1 MGRYRTLAAALCAL
15 FATSNANA
23 ADTTIFGCNEG
34 KPGEIGVRE
43 LVADVGDTV
52 RVAVTIHTTN
62 PVDAFSLDVAFPTDL
77 LAYVSIERG
86 ELTSGFSWLDGT
98 YRAADGAVRVSG
110 FDLDAIASGA
120 YGRLAWIS
128 FEVLAPGDGEFSSS
142 NYIDDIRSAL
152 GYVSCESAHTPTSVE
167 ESSWGRL
174 KAAYGAPSPAGDP
187 ER

>member
-1 MGRYRTLAAALCAL
+1 MGRVRALAVACCLTFAAPGAD
-15 FATSNANA
+15 A
-23 ADTTIFGCNEG
+23 ADTTILGCNEG
-34 KPGEIGVRE
+34 NPGEIGVRE

-77 LAYVSIERG
+77 LAYVSIEGG
-86 ELTSGFSWLDGT
+86 ELTSGFGWLVGT
-98 YRAADGAVRVSG
+98 FHAEDGAVRISG
-110 FDLDAIASGA
+110 FDIDPIASGA